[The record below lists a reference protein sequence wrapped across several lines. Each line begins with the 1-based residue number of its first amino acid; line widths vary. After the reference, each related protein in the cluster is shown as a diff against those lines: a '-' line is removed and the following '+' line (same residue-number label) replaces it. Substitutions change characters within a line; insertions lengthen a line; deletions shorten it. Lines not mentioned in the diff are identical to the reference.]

1 MAHLRCDVRSDVM
14 GMNTSLEVVLPDQGR
29 MRDAPVIYLLHGL
42 SDNCSCW
49 SRFTSVERYAAAKGA
64 AVIMPEVQRSFYADM
79 ALGIDYFS
87 YVREEL
93 PQICGRLFGLSAR
106 REKNYVMGLS
116 MGGYGA
122 LKCALTAPKQ
132 YAGCAAF
139 SAATEM
145 EKRAAFASGRMA
157 RELQAVLGAGG
168 KIPPEMDLYALLRK
182 RKGAQLPRFFLT
194 CGEQDAL
201 YQENARFAKALEERG
216 AGVRFQHWEGDH
228 RWEVWDKSLAM
239 ALEEFLPSNGKK

>member
-1 MAHLRCDVRSDVM
+1 MAHLRCDIKSEAM
-14 GMNTSLEVVLPDQGR
+14 GMYTSLEVVLPDTGR
-29 MRDAPVIYLLHGL
+29 MKDAPVVYLLHGL
-42 SDNCSCW
+42 SGNCSDW
-49 SRFTSVERYAAAKGA
+49 NRFTSVERYASEKGA

-87 YVREEL
+87 YVQQEL
-93 PQICGRLFGLSAR
+93 PQICARLFGLSTR

-139 SAATEM
+139 SAAVEI
-145 EKRAAFASGRMA
+145 EKRVQLVEGRMA
-157 RELQAVLGAGG
+157 RELRAIVGPEGRV
-168 KIPPEMDLYALLRK
+168 PPEMSLQTLLQK
-182 RKGAQLPRFFLT
+182 KKGTQLPKFFVT

-201 YQENARFAKALEERG
+201 YGENIRFVEELKKKG
-216 AGVRFQHWEGDH
+216 ASVRFDHWEGDH
-228 RWEVWDKSLAM
+228 QWKVWDKSVELA
-239 ALEEFLPSNGKK
+239 LDEFLTK